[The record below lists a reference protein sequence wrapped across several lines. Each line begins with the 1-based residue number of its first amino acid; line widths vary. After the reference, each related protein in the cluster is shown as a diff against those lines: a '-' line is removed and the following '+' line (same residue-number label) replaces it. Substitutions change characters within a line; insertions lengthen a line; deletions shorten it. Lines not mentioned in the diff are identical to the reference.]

1 MKYFLIAGE
10 ASGDLHASNLMA
22 ALKKQDAEAD
32 FRFLGGDLM
41 QAVGGTLVKHYRDMA
56 FMGFIPVLLNLRTI
70 LNNMKAQGYI
80 TEEEYTIA
88 MHDNVYDRIAMHTQ
102 SQAESAPYSYFIDEV
117 ITNLIND
124 LMVQKGYT
132 EVQAKNVVYSGGL
145 KIYTTQDSYM
155 QSILDTEFQN
165 PENFPANT
173 QIGLDWALTV
183 EQADGEVQNYSK
195 EMLQLYFRNSDPNFD
210 LLFDSQEE
218 AQSYIDQY
226 KAAIMQEGDTIV
238 AERSSFTPQPQACMT
253 VMDQRTGYVKAIVG
267 GRGEKTASLTFNRA
281 TDNYSQ
287 PGSTFKI
294 LSAYGPALDLG
305 KITLA
310 TVIKDEPFNYSDGT
324 PLQNSDL
331 TYHGDVTVRQAIIN
345 SINIPAV
352 KVLTEL
358 TPKVGFDYL
367 KKLGFSK
374 LSEEYDVIQPLALGG
389 ITYGVSDLELTA
401 AYAAIADGGQYRK
414 PVFYTKVTDS
424 KGNVLID
431 NTENKATQVFKA
443 STASLLTNAM
453 EDVLEKGTGVAA
465 RLDNMHAAGKTGT
478 TNEAKDL
485 VFAGFTPYYTAAI
498 WATYDTHAEFPES
511 DREFHKRLWA
521 KVMNEIHEGLA
532 DMDFETSAT
541 VQEATI
547 CTKTG
552 LLARSSC
559 PSITEYFAVSDLPT
573 ERCKGHYTA
582 PTSTPTPT
590 RTPSAASTPQATP
603 TPTEAPQETP
613 APPETPAD
621 PPSNTPETPDTPDTP
636 DAPSEPDTPAETS
649 EVQPQ
654 SEESGS
660 SE

>member
-1 MKYFLIAGE
+1 M
-10 ASGDLHASNLMA
+10 
-22 ALKKQDAEAD
+22 
-32 FRFLGGDLM
+32 
-41 QAVGGTLVKHYRDMA
+41 
-56 FMGFIPVLLNLRTI
+56 
-70 LNNMKAQGYI
+70 
-80 TEEEYTIA
+80 
-88 MHDNVYDRIAMHTQ
+88 
-102 SQAESAPYSYFIDEV
+102 
-117 ITNLIND
+117 
-124 LMVQKGYT
+124 
-132 EVQAKNVVYSGGL
+132 
-145 KIYTTQDSYM
+145 
-155 QSILDTEFQN
+155 
-165 PENFPANT
+165 
-173 QIGLDWALTV
+173 
-183 EQADGEVQNYSK
+183 
-195 EMLQLYFRNSDPNFD
+195 
-210 LLFDSQEE
+210 
-218 AQSYIDQY
+218 
-226 KAAIMQEGDTIV
+226 
-238 AERSSFTPQPQACMT
+238 
-253 VMDQRTGYVKAIVG
+253 
-267 GRGEKTASLTFNRA
+267 
-281 TDNYSQ
+281 
-287 PGSTFKI
+287 
-294 LSAYGPALDLG
+294 
-305 KITLA
+305 
-310 TVIKDEPFNYSDGT
+310 
-324 PLQNSDL
+324 
-331 TYHGDVTVRQAIIN
+331 
-345 SINIPAV
+345 
-352 KVLTEL
+352 
-358 TPKVGFDYL
+358 
-367 KKLGFSK
+367 
-374 LSEEYDVIQPLALGG
+374 IQPLALGG

-453 EDVLEKGTGVAA
+453 EDVLEKGTGVVA

-582 PTSTPTPT
+582 PASTPTPT
-590 RTPSAASTPQATP
+590 RTPSAASTPQTTP

-613 APPETPAD
+613 APTETPAD
-621 PPSNTPETPDTPDTP
+621 PPSNTPETTDTPETP
-636 DAPSEPDTPAETS
+636 DAPSEPDTPAEIS

>member
-1 MKYFLIAGE
+1 M
-10 ASGDLHASNLMA
+10 SRS
-22 ALKKQDAEAD
+22 
-32 FRFLGGDLM
+32 
-41 QAVGGTLVKHYRDMA
+41 
-56 FMGFIPVLLNLRTI
+56 
-70 LNNMKAQGYI
+70 
-80 TEEEYTIA
+80 
-88 MHDNVYDRIAMHTQ
+88 
-102 SQAESAPYSYFIDEV
+102 
-117 ITNLIND
+117 
-124 LMVQKGYT
+124 
-132 EVQAKNVVYSGGL
+132 
-145 KIYTTQDSYM
+145 TT
-155 QSILDTEFQN
+155 
-165 PENFPANT
+165 
-173 QIGLDWALTV
+173 
-183 EQADGEVQNYSK
+183 
-195 EMLQLYFRNSDPNFD
+195 
-210 LLFDSQEE
+210 
-218 AQSYIDQY
+218 
-226 KAAIMQEGDTIV
+226 
-238 AERSSFTPQPQACMT
+238 
-253 VMDQRTGYVKAIVG
+253 
-267 GRGEKTASLTFNRA
+267 A
-281 TDNYSQ
+281 T
-287 PGSTFKI
+287 
-294 LSAYGPALDLG
+294 
-305 KITLA
+305 
-310 TVIKDEPFNYSDGT
+310 GT
-324 PLQNSDL
+324 PLQNSDR

-621 PPSNTPETPDTPDTP
+621 YRLLIHQKLPTHRIPLMHRQNRIPRRRYRKYSCSPKRAALPNNFFSQVYVQKTGPLAYASRTGFSILLF
-636 DAPSEPDTPAETS
+636 PSES
-649 EVQPQ
+649 ISQ
-654 SEESGS
+654 SAFLLRRRYQHRFQGKRVRSGYLCMR
-660 SE
+660 

>member
-1 MKYFLIAGE
+1 M
-10 ASGDLHASNLMA
+10 
-22 ALKKQDAEAD
+22 
-32 FRFLGGDLM
+32 
-41 QAVGGTLVKHYRDMA
+41 
-56 FMGFIPVLLNLRTI
+56 
-70 LNNMKAQGYI
+70 
-80 TEEEYTIA
+80 
-88 MHDNVYDRIAMHTQ
+88 
-102 SQAESAPYSYFIDEV
+102 
-117 ITNLIND
+117 
-124 LMVQKGYT
+124 
-132 EVQAKNVVYSGGL
+132 
-145 KIYTTQDSYM
+145 
-155 QSILDTEFQN
+155 
-165 PENFPANT
+165 
-173 QIGLDWALTV
+173 
-183 EQADGEVQNYSK
+183 
-195 EMLQLYFRNSDPNFD
+195 
-210 LLFDSQEE
+210 
-218 AQSYIDQY
+218 
-226 KAAIMQEGDTIV
+226 
-238 AERSSFTPQPQACMT
+238 
-253 VMDQRTGYVKAIVG
+253 
-267 GRGEKTASLTFNRA
+267 
-281 TDNYSQ
+281 
-287 PGSTFKI
+287 
-294 LSAYGPALDLG
+294 
-305 KITLA
+305 
-310 TVIKDEPFNYSDGT
+310 
-324 PLQNSDL
+324 
-331 TYHGDVTVRQAIIN
+331 
-345 SINIPAV
+345 
-352 KVLTEL
+352 
-358 TPKVGFDYL
+358 
-367 KKLGFSK
+367 
-374 LSEEYDVIQPLALGG
+374 IQPLALGG

-443 STASLLTNAM
+443 STASLLTNVM

-573 ERCKGHYTA
+573 ERCRGHYTA
-582 PTSTPTPT
+582 PASTPTPT

-603 TPTEAPQETP
+603 TPTETPQETP
-613 APPETPAD
+613 TPPETPAD

-636 DAPSEPDTPAETS
+636 DAPSEPDTPAEIS

>member
-1 MKYFLIAGE
+1 M
-10 ASGDLHASNLMA
+10 
-22 ALKKQDAEAD
+22 
-32 FRFLGGDLM
+32 
-41 QAVGGTLVKHYRDMA
+41 
-56 FMGFIPVLLNLRTI
+56 
-70 LNNMKAQGYI
+70 
-80 TEEEYTIA
+80 
-88 MHDNVYDRIAMHTQ
+88 
-102 SQAESAPYSYFIDEV
+102 
-117 ITNLIND
+117 
-124 LMVQKGYT
+124 
-132 EVQAKNVVYSGGL
+132 
-145 KIYTTQDSYM
+145 
-155 QSILDTEFQN
+155 
-165 PENFPANT
+165 
-173 QIGLDWALTV
+173 
-183 EQADGEVQNYSK
+183 
-195 EMLQLYFRNSDPNFD
+195 
-210 LLFDSQEE
+210 
-218 AQSYIDQY
+218 
-226 KAAIMQEGDTIV
+226 
-238 AERSSFTPQPQACMT
+238 
-253 VMDQRTGYVKAIVG
+253 
-267 GRGEKTASLTFNRA
+267 
-281 TDNYSQ
+281 
-287 PGSTFKI
+287 
-294 LSAYGPALDLG
+294 
-305 KITLA
+305 
-310 TVIKDEPFNYSDGT
+310 
-324 PLQNSDL
+324 
-331 TYHGDVTVRQAIIN
+331 
-345 SINIPAV
+345 
-352 KVLTEL
+352 
-358 TPKVGFDYL
+358 
-367 KKLGFSK
+367 
-374 LSEEYDVIQPLALGG
+374 IQPLALGG

-453 EDVLEKGTGVAA
+453 EDVLEIGTGVAA

-559 PSITEYFAVSDLPT
+559 PSITEYFAISDLPT

-582 PTSTPTPT
+582 PASTPTPT

-603 TPTEAPQETP
+603 TPTETPQETP

-636 DAPSEPDTPAETS
+636 DAPSEPDTPAEIS